1 MSKQANPRR
10 LADNEAKA
18 TIRMLRVSPQK
29 LNLLAQLIR
38 GKKVAT
44 ALADLEFS
52 NKRISVEV
60 QQGAGIGDRQRREQP
75 RARRRRSR
83 RRRGLCRQ
91 GHGDEALQPAR
102 SRSGRA
108 HRKAV
113 LEHHDRRARSG
124 GRRRRRGLRSQAM
137 GQKINPIGLRLG
149 VNRTWDSRWYLQQ
162 GRIRQAAARGHEDP
176 RSADG
181 RAEAGGDLQDR
192 HRASAQEVPR
202 QHPLGASGR
211 GDRQEGRGHRQAAQ
225 AGRQADPVGSR
236 DQHRRSP
243 QAGNRRDPGRRLDRP
258 AARAPRRVPPRD
270 EARGAVGD
278 APRRGRHPH
287 QLLRAVWAARKSPA
301 SNGIARAACRCTRC
315 APTSTTAWRPR
326 TPPTA
331 PAASRC
337 GSSRARSSSTIRW
350 RRTSARPKPIIRR
363 RIVRDAS
370 RASASATHGRDA
382 A

>member
-1 MSKQANPRR
+1 MSKKANPRR

-60 QQGAGIGDRQRREQP
+60 KKALEFGDRQRREQP

-102 SRSGRA
+102 SRSGGA

-113 LEHHDRRARSG
+113 LEHYDRRARSG
-124 GRRRRRGLRSQAM
+124 GRPPPTRPEESSDGSEDQSDRAAAGHQ
-137 GQKINPIGLRLG
+137 PHLG
-149 VNRTWDSRWYLQQ
+149 FALVLQQ

-181 RAEAGGDLQDR
+181 RA
-192 HRASAQEVPR
+192 
-202 QHPLGASGR
+202 
-211 GDRQEGRGHRQAAQ
+211 
-225 AGRQADPVGSR
+225 
-236 DQHRRSP
+236 
-243 QAGNRRDPGRRLDRP
+243 
-258 AARAPRRVPPRD
+258 
-270 EARGAVGD
+270 
-278 APRRGRHPH
+278 
-287 QLLRAVWAARKSPA
+287 
-301 SNGIARAACRCTRC
+301 
-315 APTSTTAWRPR
+315 
-326 TPPTA
+326 
-331 PAASRC
+331 
-337 GSSRARSSSTIRW
+337 
-350 RRTSARPKPIIRR
+350 
-363 RIVRDAS
+363 
-370 RASASATHGRDA
+370 
-382 A
+382 